1 MRSTRWWW
9 FTALASARACS
20 PQVRQAVEARKPC
33 ERCEEL
39 LWMCD
44 HAPRDWNTVDEVRSL
59 VAELRLEEL

>member
-1 MRSTRWWW
+1 M
-9 FTALASARACS
+9 
-20 PQVRQAVEARKPC
+20 RQAVEARKPC